1 MDGPEIDYWIIFLF
15 TVASIG
21 SIVFI
26 FLVTFLLTERKNPL
40 DYFRKKDVKKVNSGA
55 KFR

>member
-1 MDGPEIDYWIIFLF
+1 MEGSEINWIGILVF
-15 TVASIG
+15 TVVSIS

-26 FLVTFLLTERKNPL
+26 FLAIFLLTERKNPL

-55 KFR
+55 KFG